1 MTPMNIAF
9 DMETSDPDDVL
20 TLCILATHPAV
31 ILRAATVTPG
41 SRAQVGLVRHVLDR
55 LGKKDTPVG
64 SRRPDHPKECVSEFH
79 YVWLG
84 RPSPMSP
91 DGLGSCVLQDILH
104 SHPDT
109 VIVTGASLGNISA
122 LLATGVTLQSIFIQ
136 GGFAGDSVVP
146 EEFRLEKFRGKE
158 TCATFNLNGDIPAA
172 KDVLSN
178 ERVLERH
185 LISKN
190 VCHGVVYD
198 SAMHERMMAVENP
211 NPGFA
216 MMREGMVKYLAKH
229 PAGKAFHDPLAA
241 CTAIDPG
248 ICQFA
253 RVELYKGEW
262 GSRLVGPGLP
272 ADSNTHISISYDRD
286 RFERTLSG
294 QLPVV
299 A

>member
-1 MTPMNIAF
+1 MDLAF

-20 TLCILATHPAV
+20 TLCVLATHPAV
-31 ILRAATVTPG
+31 TLRAVTVTPG
-41 SRAQVGLVRHVLDR
+41 SRAQVGLVRYVLDR
-55 LGKKDTPVG
+55 LGLLNTPIGSKK
-64 SRRPDHPKECVSEFH
+64 PDHPKDCVSEFH
-79 YVWLG
+79 YDWLG
-84 RPSPMSP
+84 RLSSKSP
-91 DGLGSCVLQDILH
+91 DGLGSCVLQDVLH

-122 LLATGVTLQSIFIQ
+122 LLSSGMTIRSIFIQ

-158 TCATFNLNGDIPAA
+158 TCATFNLNGDVPAA

-198 SAMHERMMAVENP
+198 LDMHARMMAISNP
-211 NPGFA
+211 NPGFE
-216 MMREGMVKYLAKH
+216 MMRDGMTKYLVKR

-248 ICQFA
+248 VI
-253 RVELYKGEW
+253 
-262 GSRLVGPGLP
+262 PG
-272 ADSNTHISISYDRD
+272 TR
-286 RFERTLSG
+286 
-294 QLPVV
+294 
-299 A
+299 